1 MSVGS
6 RGTCSANASA
16 SCLCPSWNQPQQLCS
31 SCHRLWHHHPDNL
44 SCTGHWVLTKKKKRF
59 VLRKSVGWQLIRRG
73 SKPAASS
80 HNAGNRAPVVELLR
94 ARKGGD
100 CCASSIITSW
110 TAGVTTWGVGP
121 DSWQKYGSV
130 LATCLGKS
138 TQWISVK
145 CLLIANDTDF
155 YFVKHNLIQNT
166 VIPRVTDVP
175 IHECKS
181 DYEYDFWTN
190 FASFHDWWLLSW
202 KHPLLLPHNRWV
214 KALLLTINLEK
225 LGFSLK
231 GSLNAF
237 KNAWRLLL
245 IHIESLSSLSVDVM
259 VEPLGFR
266 HIFISAGVIPLHK
279 IFLHQIYFRGRKLNL
294 FF

>member
-1 MSVGS
+1 M
-6 RGTCSANASA
+6 
-16 SCLCPSWNQPQQLCS
+16 
-31 SCHRLWHHHPDNL
+31 
-44 SCTGHWVLTKKKKRF
+44 
-59 VLRKSVGWQLIRRG
+59 
-73 SKPAASS
+73 
-80 HNAGNRAPVVELLR
+80 
-94 ARKGGD
+94 
-100 CCASSIITSW
+100 
-110 TAGVTTWGVGP
+110 
-121 DSWQKYGSV
+121 
-130 LATCLGKS
+130 
-138 TQWISVK
+138 
-145 CLLIANDTDF
+145 DF

-175 IHECKS
+175 IHESKS

-190 FASFHDWWLLSW
+190 FVSFHDWWLLSW
-202 KHPLLLPHNRWV
+202 KHPLPLPHNRWV

-279 IFLHQIYFRGRKLNL
+279 IFPHQIYFRGRKLNL
-294 FF
+294 FFLVFINFFYYYYLLWFANTDQIHSLFKKNIFLFFLFKIISVLQILKIH